1 MSVIF
6 NLPKVLTEEQVR
18 KHIYSLMNTV
28 PGSYDSYAEEI
39 EDVEKTVIQ
48 ELFKSGLNEVSTKTI
63 IKNNQWI
70 IKVDNSNANFIDV
83 LGSELSSEQEDVIAK
98 FVEECFLSYFASR
111 SIECRD
117 GEYSVY
123 TNISVFDTED
133 HSIVQVISP
142 PLIQI
147 KEI

>member
-98 FVEECFLSYFASR
+98 FVEECFLSYFGSR

-123 TNISVFDTED
+123 TNVSVLDTED

-147 KEI
+147 KEL

>member
-1 MSVIF
+1 MSKGKCPTCGNEF
-6 NLPKVLTEEQVR
+6 T
-18 KHIYSLMNTV
+18 ST
-28 PGSYDSYAEEI
+28 EI

-70 IKVDNSNANFIDV
+70 IKVNNSNANFIDV

-123 TNISVFDTED
+123 TNVSVLATED

-147 KEI
+147 KEL

>member
-39 EDVEKTVIQ
+39 KDVEKTVIQ

-83 LGSELSSEQEDVIAK
+83 LGSELSSEQEDTIAK

-123 TNISVFDTED
+123 TNVSILDTEE

-147 KEI
+147 KEL

>member
-70 IKVDNSNANFIDV
+70 IKVENSNANFIDV
-83 LGSELSSEQEDVIAK
+83 LGSELSSEQEDAIAK
-98 FVEECFLSYFASR
+98 FVEGCFLSYFESR
-111 SIECRD
+111 SIECKD

-123 TNISVFDTED
+123 TNVSVFDTED
-133 HSIVQVISP
+133 HSIVQIISP

-147 KEI
+147 KEL